1 MKAFVL
7 LSLALLAATARAGFD
22 PSSKKNFVIYWGQA
36 NGLGEKDLS
45 EYCKNDDYNIIV
57 VHQTSTKKKKRIF
70 FTPLKIL
77 TIRHLHILFIYLGL
91 VHL

>member
-7 LSLALLAATARAGFD
+7 FSLALLAATVRAGFD
-22 PSSKKNFVIYWGQA
+22 PTSKKNFVIYWGQA

-57 VHQTSTKKKKRIF
+57 VQRTHTHTFKRGRD
-70 FTPLKIL
+70 K
-77 TIRHLHILFIYLGL
+77 
-91 VHL
+91 